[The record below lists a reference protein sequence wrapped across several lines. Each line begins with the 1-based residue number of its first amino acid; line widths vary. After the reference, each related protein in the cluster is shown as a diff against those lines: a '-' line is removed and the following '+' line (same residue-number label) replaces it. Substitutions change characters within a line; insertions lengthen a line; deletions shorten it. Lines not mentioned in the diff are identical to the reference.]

1 MHECTRNE
9 YKRRMYKIPYKLK
22 KSKKKK
28 NENVTDDELNDSN
41 RIRIII
47 TQKKIAPS
55 FEDEDCTA
63 IVRRWAELRA
73 FLLMWRKIHPKNV

>member
-1 MHECTRNE
+1 MAIVCVFCIYVVIIVALER
-9 YKRRMYKIPYKLK
+9 
-22 KSKKKK
+22 KKKT
-28 NENVTDDELNDSN
+28 NNIAGPWVYFLLLLLMSIIMFDSSL
-41 RIRIII
+41 
-47 TQKKIAPS
+47 KKIAPS